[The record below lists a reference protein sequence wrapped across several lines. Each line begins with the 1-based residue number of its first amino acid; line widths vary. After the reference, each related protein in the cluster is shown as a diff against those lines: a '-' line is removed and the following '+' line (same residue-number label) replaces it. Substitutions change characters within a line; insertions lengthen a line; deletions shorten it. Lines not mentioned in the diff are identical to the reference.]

1 MSNTYA
7 VVEKGIVTNL
17 VAWDGESEWMPET
30 GTAVLVK
37 GACGIGWRYDG
48 KTFIAP
54 VTKPVVVTQ
63 PEA

>member
-7 VVEKGIVTNL
+7 VVEKGIVTNI
-17 VAWDGESEWMPET
+17 VAWDGESEWSPET